1 MVGLKKKNLQEK
13 VSQMRLME
21 DAYMCPLRTKIL
33 KKLLLKKF
41 NRHVSGQCL
50 IYLKFPEVR
59 TDNGECLEDEE
70 EVEK

>member
-1 MVGLKKKNLQEK
+1 
-13 VSQMRLME
+13 ME

-50 IYLKFPEVR
+50 IYLKFPEVW
-59 TDNGECLEDEE
+59 TDNGEGMEDK
-70 EVEK
+70 EKGEK